1 MKQQRQLLLGV
12 LLPMAAVLL
21 SLGASSQ
28 SRLRPTR
35 EQTHALY
42 VEDLTGYLNLKTELY
57 NFTEGFNVTSGT
69 EQLYKIRPNSLLVSK
84 YYLHYRFIAL
94 SISFSPKFIGMND
107 DDEQRGKTRTY
118 SLATRFYFNKF
129 SQELSYSR
137 TKGYY
142 LKNSS
147 DFDQEYLVQFPNLMY
162 RSFAGRTSYQF
173 NPDFSLKAMFDQTER
188 QIRNAGTPIISL
200 GYNYHQTRNPDSEA
214 MSHQRS
220 NNFQMIAYL
229 GYLKT
234 VLLPYHFYLSGSI
247 MAGAGGIHSRL
258 VTEVDGVETASR
270 YNNVIYHGTLGLTLG
285 YDSKRFF
292 WGFDLSASGETY
304 NQGKAE
310 SVLTQTKTTLSFHLG
325 YRFNPPKFLK
335 KSADKIN
342 SVIPIELE

>member
-1 MKQQRQLLLGV
+1 MKKQSKLSIGLV
-12 LLPMAAVLL
+12 LLMMVVLL
-21 SLGASSQ
+21 SSGTFAQ
-28 SRLRPTR
+28 SPLHFTR
-35 EQTHALY
+35 EQNHARY
-42 VEDLTGYLNLKTELY
+42 VEDLTGYLNLKTEVY
-57 NFTEGFNVTSGT
+57 NFTEGFNVTSG
-69 EQLYKIRPNSLLVSK
+69 EGQLYKIRPNSLLVSK

-94 SISFSPKFIGMND
+94 SVSFSPKFIGMND
-107 DDEQRGKTRTY
+107 DDDERGDTHTY
-118 SLATRFYFNKF
+118 SLATRFYFDKF

-147 DFDQEYLVQFPNLMY
+147 DFEQNYLVQFPDLVY

-188 QIRNAGTPIISL
+188 QIRNAGTPILSL
-200 GYNYHQTRNPDSEA
+200 GYNYHQTRNPGSEVL
-214 MSHQRS
+214 SHQRS

-229 GYLKT
+229 GYLQT
-234 VLLPYHFYLSGSI
+234 VLLPYEFFLSGGI
-247 MAGAGGIHSRL
+247 MAGVGGIHSR
-258 VTEVDGVETASR
+258 VKNEVDGVEVNNR
-270 YNNVIYHGTLGLTLG
+270 YNNAIYHGALSLTLG

-304 NQGKAE
+304 NHGKAE

-335 KSADKIN
+335 RSADKIN
-342 SVIPIELE
+342 EVSPINLE